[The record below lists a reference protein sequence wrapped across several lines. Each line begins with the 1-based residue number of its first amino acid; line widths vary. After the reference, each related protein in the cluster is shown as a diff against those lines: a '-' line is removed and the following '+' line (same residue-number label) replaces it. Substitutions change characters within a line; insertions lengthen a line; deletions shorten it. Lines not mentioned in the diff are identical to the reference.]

1 MEKRRAA
8 TIVATTAT
16 LLALWGSIA
25 LGAPASP
32 FPVVFTQPD
41 GREITVYN
49 RGDEFLRW
57 VETPDGYT
65 IVKNPETRFW
75 EYAAASGDVLAPSGV
90 VYGEAVP
97 PPSGAWPHMTPKK
110 DPSPRYRDRDARG
123 GWP

>member
-1 MEKRRAA
+1 MGRRRASVFVA
-8 TIVATTAT
+8 AIVS
-16 LLALWGSIA
+16 LLWGSVA

-75 EYAAASGDVLAPSGV
+75 EYATASGDILVPSGV
-90 VYGEAVP
+90 VCGEGVP
-97 PPSGAWPHMTPKK
+97 PPSGA
-110 DPSPRYRDRDARG
+110 SPT
-123 GWP
+123 